1 MSLQVWMPLRGDLR
15 NQGLSDQTSA
25 ITTTPTWATVGKLGN
40 KSLYTKTRQTTMH
53 FPGLVGVST
62 YSVAYWLYIP
72 TAIAPTAWTDMFG
85 IAFNCAGTTVWERD
99 ERRAATT
106 TGRHNYH
113 LAKSTSEGSNTNA
126 YYATREDDSANDNWV
141 HYVLTKDNSSA
152 KLYAD
157 GTLVVTVPAANF
169 ESTKRTMT
177 GDVYFG
183 DNGCEAY
190 LNDFRIYDHCLS
202 PMEVK
207 ELAKG
212 LVLHYPLNRQ
222 GWGQINNIA
231 ATKVVNRSCNNFTYN
246 SSTNEWSM
254 SCPAGSGTWGYGIA
268 ISDTAIKWAT
278 SQTWV
283 ISMEVY
289 VPRSIT
295 WNCDINNKPDLADI
309 SEYTGNDYDIT
320 GQRLVC
326 TNGVMGNKT
335 LQTGW
340 NKIWFS
346 QTAGT
351 TYGLYNY
358 STNWGVVTT
367 NESTAIDIKIKNV
380 KGEIINAGLPI
391 QPTPWCPNSADTL
404 GTALNINGTTEY
416 DCSGFGNNGTR
427 TGTFTWTSDTPKYN
441 VSTHIGSTTTKIHV
455 TNLTTSGFGN
465 SYSFAWWGKRSS
477 NGPMFWGF
485 EDGIRLNGMYQGNL
499 WNTGDGSDNP
509 IYKPGTTTSI
519 TVPSLG
525 VWHHYV
531 MTGNGTT
538 CKLYLD
544 GVLYG
549 QAKTYK
555 AISGTSLWINGW
567 NSATTY
573 CSDNTDISDFR
584 IYATALSADDVKSLY
599 QNSAYIDSSGNVYGA
614 IHMEA

>member
-169 ESTKRTMT
+169 EATKRTMT
-177 GDVYFG
+177 GNVYFG

-202 PMEVK
+202 PMEIK

-212 LVLHYPLNRQ
+212 LVLHYPLNRN
-222 GWGQINNIA
+222 GWGQENLYGRGADLQTTLSGLNNY
-231 ATKVVNRSCNNFTYN
+231 NNGF
-246 SSTNEWSM
+246 
-254 SCPAGSGTWGYGIA
+254 
-268 ISDTAIKWAT
+268 
-278 SQTWV
+278 
-283 ISMEVY
+283 
-289 VPRSIT
+289 SIT
-295 WNCDINNKPDLADI
+295 EEDGKKCAHVSGALTTTKYLQ
-309 SEYTGNDYDIT
+309 S
-320 GQRLVC
+320 
-326 TNGVMGNKT
+326 KT
-335 LQTGW
+335 TFVPEPLEQFT
-340 NKIWFS
+340 FS
-346 QTAGT
+346 TE
-351 TYGLYNY
+351 
-358 STNWGVVTT
+358 V
-367 NESTAIDIKIKNV
+367 KIKNIV
-380 KGEIINAGLPI
+380 RGTTNPMCEFYFSGATIDGAWRGFVVEDIYVDGKRINATSIGFDRFLTDTSWHKVAVTAHFNYNGTSTIPALYPNI
-391 QPTPWCPNSADTL
+391 YLRDCTGDLYVRNVKFERGIIATPWCPNSAD
-404 GTALNINGTTEY
+404 IEDDSTEY
-416 DCSGFGNNGTR
+416 DCSGYGNNGIR
-427 TGTFTWTSDTPKYN
+427 TGTFTWSSDTPKYN
-441 VSTHIGSTTTKIHV
+441 VSTFFTSNTTKIQAPLVLTSPTAITMTCWIKSSSTGKGGYQMPLNIDASAYEFSIPNNGQLRHGFYV
-455 TNLTTSGFGN
+455 NGSRQVGNYGSINLLDGN
-465 SYSFAWWGKRSS
+465 
-477 NGPMFWGF
+477 
-485 EDGIRLNGMYQGNL
+485 
-499 WNTGDGSDNP
+499 
-509 IYKPGTTTSI
+509 
-519 TVPSLG
+519 
-525 VWHHYV
+525 WHHIAA
-531 MTGNGTT
+531 TFDGTNI
-538 CKLYLD
+538 KRYID
-544 GVLYG
+544 GQLIN
-549 QAKTYK
+549 TT
-555 AISGTSLWINGW
+555 AISGVLNTTSKIYISTYGDGTSYGNINM
-567 NSATTY
+567 Y
-573 CSDNTDISDFR
+573 ESDVR